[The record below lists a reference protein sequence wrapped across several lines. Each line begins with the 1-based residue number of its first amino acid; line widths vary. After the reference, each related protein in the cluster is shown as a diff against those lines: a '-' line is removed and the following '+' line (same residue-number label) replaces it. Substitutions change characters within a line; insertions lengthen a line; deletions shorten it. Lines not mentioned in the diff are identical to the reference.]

1 VDLSIHES
9 IFMPDMAMS
18 KWKFSGEEALNAMT
32 KIHANPAFFAK
43 VMAMTR
49 PKHAVAYHFQNDF
62 DTLPAV
68 VRTVEQIYDGPVDY
82 ARDFMVWNVTK
93 DGVRTRMAVPN
104 PEYYPTP
111 PLQEKKIEAG
121 GDRYQTPEWIVD
133 GFPDEANDIA
143 KQIYSDFNK
152 EHGTDYKF
160 QLK

>member
-1 VDLSIHES
+1 MNKRES

-18 KWKFSGEEALNAMT
+18 KWKFSAQEALNAMT
-32 KIHANPAFFAK
+32 TIHANPAFFAK

-62 DTLPAV
+62 DTLPATI
-68 VRTVEQIYDGPVDY
+68 RTVEQVYDGPVDY

-111 PLQEKKIEAG
+111 PLREKQITAG
-121 GDRYQTPEWIVD
+121 DDRYRTPEWILD
-133 GFPDEANDIA
+133 GFPDEVDAVA
-143 KQIYSDFNK
+143 KQIFADFNEK
-152 EHGTDYKF
+152 NGTDYKF
-160 QLK
+160 KLKG